1 MKVKAGGVAPNEL
14 PPLPD
19 AETERAEAEK
29 TLRLIAYIVCI
40 AAVGGLLA
48 AVTGSAMFAGAGFGM
63 LIGGL
68 SYIVITRG
76 SA

>member
-19 AETERAEAEK
+19 AEAERVEAAK
-29 TLRLIAYIVCI
+29 TLRLIAYII
-40 AAVGGLLA
+40 ALSSAGGMLA
-48 AVTGSAMFAGAGFGM
+48 AVTGYALFAGFGFGM
-63 LIGGL
+63 LVGGL